1 MSQGI
6 DTIDTTSCRVAVL
19 DDWQDAARASADWSR
34 LGARAT
40 LEFFGAPFAGEDEAA
55 DRLAPFDIIL
65 AMRERTPFPASL
77 IRRLPRL
84 RMFGLT
90 GSRAALVDMAFMR
103 DRGITVCLTDSGPG
117 AESTAELALALML
130 AAARDIPAASA
141 AARSGAFQ
149 RGTKPGMLLD
159 GKTLGVIGLGKIGSL
174 VADAAIRLGMNVQ
187 GYDPHITVEAAWSL
201 PSQVKRAASVDELI
215 KTSHFVTLHVPLGD
229 KTRHLINSKNI
240 EQFRHGA
247 VLLNFSREGIV
258 AEDAVAKGLKSHALK
273 WYVTDFPSGPLLG
286 HPGVIALPHL
296 GASTREAEDNCAIMV
311 VDQVRDYLE
320 QGNLQN
326 AVNFPDAAMPREAPF
341 RLAIANANVP
351 DMLGRISHAL
361 GRRKINIH
369 NMLNKSRGEMAYTLV
384 DADSPVPN
392 EVIKDLADL
401 NGVLS
406 VRYLPVDG

>member
-1 MSQGI
+1 MSQG
-6 DTIDTTSCRVAVL
+6 IDTTSCRVAVL

-159 GKTLGVIGLGKIGSL
+159 GKTLGVIGLGKIGTRL
-174 VADAAIRLGMNVQ
+174 AKFGNALGMHVQ
-187 GYDPHITVEAAWSL
+187 AWSENMTAERAAAAGAAFVPKDELLATSDVVSLHLVLSERTLGLIGRDELAKMKPGAILVNTSRANLVDEAALIEAVEAKRIVAALDVFREEPL
-201 PSQVKRAASVDELI
+201 PVN
-215 KTSHFVTLHVPLGD
+215 HPLAHC
-229 KTRHLINSKNI
+229 RN
-240 EQFRHGA
+240 A
-247 VLLNFSREGIV
+247 VL
-258 AEDAVAKGLKSHALK
+258 
-273 WYVTDFPSGPLLG
+273 T
-286 HPGVIALPHL
+286 PHL
-296 GASTREAEDNCAIMV
+296 GYSTQEVLAVFHAQQIENTLA
-311 VDQVRDYLE
+311 YL
-320 QGNLQN
+320 
-326 AVNFPDAAMPREAPF
+326 
-341 RLAIANANVP
+341 
-351 DMLGRISHAL
+351 
-361 GRRKINIH
+361 
-369 NMLNKSRGEMAYTLV
+369 
-384 DADSPVPN
+384 
-392 EVIKDLADL
+392 
-401 NGVLS
+401 
-406 VRYLPVDG
+406 DGKPIRTMTR